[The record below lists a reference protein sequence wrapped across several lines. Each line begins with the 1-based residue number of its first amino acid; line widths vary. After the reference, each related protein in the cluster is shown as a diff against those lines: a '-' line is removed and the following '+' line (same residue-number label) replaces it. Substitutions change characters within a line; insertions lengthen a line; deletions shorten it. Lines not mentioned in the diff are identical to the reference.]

1 MVIVLPGPYVIVRL
15 LKALIN
21 AILALSER
29 GSRKM
34 SFSTALQIIGLTP
47 LIWRHVPVSRDP
59 QN

>member
-1 MVIVLPGPYVIVRL
+1 MVTGPDYFRE
-15 LKALIN
+15 ALIN

-34 SFSTALQIIGLTP
+34 SFSTALQIHGLTP
-47 LIWRHVPVSRDP
+47 LIWRHIHVSREP